1 MLPRVPIFPLS
12 AVLFPGAT
20 LPLHIFE
27 PRYRRMLSDCLA
39 GDRRFGI
46 TPTGHEHEAP
56 DPGTVGCLAEVRV
69 NQELPDG
76 RSNIIVL
83 GGMRFVIER
92 VLEDAAP
99 YYVASIETF
108 DDRAGTTPAADRT
121 ARLREVFLQYREL
134 LRLLNDLEPDEA
146 ELPADVLDLSFHA
159 SAAAECDPAIK
170 QRLLTERS
178 TAQRVEALLLLLPV
192 LSSAA
197 ERGLEIH
204 RRAHT
209 NGKGGGSQPGL
220 ATGS

>member
-1 MLPRVPIFPLS
+1 ML
-12 AVLFPGAT
+12 A
-20 LPLHIFE
+20 
-27 PRYRRMLSDCLA
+27 DCLA

-46 TPTGHEHEAP
+46 TPTGHAQEAP
-56 DPGTVGCLAEVRV
+56 DPGTVGCIAEVRV
-69 NQELPDG
+69 NQALPDG

-92 VLEDAAP
+92 LLPDEAP

-108 DDRAGTTPAADRT
+108 DDQPGTAPPPDRT
-121 ARLREVFLQYREL
+121 TRLREVFLQYREL
-134 LRLLNDLEPDEA
+134 LRLLNDLEPEDA
-146 ELPADVLDLSFHA
+146 DPPADVLDLSFHA

-170 QRLLTERS
+170 QRLLSERS

-197 ERGLEIH
+197 ERGLEVH

-209 NGKGGGSQPGL
+209 NGKGGAQTGL